1 MVNTTDAD
9 AARHVYF
16 EIKGGEKCPTKE
28 DVEYKVRYEVTCDE
42 NAKDIPVLTSLNLD
56 LVSDPCAPKL
66 TFAHSTGCPV
76 F

>member
-1 MVNTTDAD
+1 LVNATDAD
-9 AARHVYF
+9 APRHVYF
-16 EIKGGEKCPTKE
+16 EIKGGEKCKD
-28 DVEYKVRYEVTCDE
+28 DVEYKVRFEVTCDE
-42 NAKDIPVLTSLNLD
+42 NAKEIPVLTPLNLD